1 MIPNITRGAKMTGLV
16 VYLAGP
22 GKSNEH
28 ENPHVVAGHE
38 TIMYAAPS
46 GELSHEDAIELAGKL
61 DAARVV
67 FGTEVTVT
75 SKRKMNAA
83 IDDGIAR
90 SVALADAT
98 SDQNV
103 WHCSLSLNPDEGELS
118 DEKWAAIASDFMKEM
133 GFDDPDSPR
142 APARWVAIRHGKTT
156 AGGDHIHIAASAV
169 REDGTKVNTFNDF
182 KRAQTACNVLEH
194 RHQLVVLS
202 SREAERGNRGIKPAE
217 AARARRA
224 NAPETAREAM
234 ERTVRACATA
244 SKTEAEFVRRLRARK
259 LLVRPRYEKG
269 TAGEVVGYSVATTP
283 TPAERA
289 NGGRPVWYGGGRL
302 SKDLTLP
309 RLRDEWDQS
318 EDARTA
324 AAAEWK
330 ATRRGTAVTVSNG
343 RERAPIDP
351 ELIARAA
358 QDIGKWN
365 AYLASIPT
373 TDTAQWARA
382 AGRTSGVFAAW
393 SARMEPTPGPLAAA
407 ARTLADSAQISAHQ
421 RAPVS
426 PKRLSAGGAAL
437 ILLQVG
443 TTDPAAGYMLL
454 LHQLTKTV
462 QAIAD
467 AHRAAGDLA
476 RASTVETLARIEL
489 AAVRARLQPVSE
501 AAPATSPVSVAER
514 TRPLTASEQ
523 RKAYNAEVDARTDIS
538 EEIKEVLKAR
548 HADTVGVAKSKGR
561 RLTESPQA
569 KPTRDGQLN
578 REPRD
583 RGR

>member
-1 MIPNITRGAKMTGLV
+1 MTGLV

-22 GKSNEH
+22 GRSNEH
-28 ENPHVVAGHE
+28 ENPHIVAGHE
-38 TIMYAAPS
+38 TIMFTAPT
-46 GELSHEDAIELAGKL
+46 GELNHEDAIELAGKL
-61 DAARVV
+61 DTARVV
-67 FGTEVTVT
+67 FGKEVTVT

-83 IDDGIAR
+83 IDDGVPR

-142 APARWVAIRHGKTT
+142 APARWVAIRHGKTK

-182 KRAQTACNVLEH
+182 KRSQQACNVLEH

-202 SREAERGNRGIKPAE
+202 SRESERGSRGIKPAE

-224 NAPETAREAM
+224 HAPETAREVM

-309 RLRDEWDQS
+309 RLRDEWDQG

-343 RERAPIDP
+343 RERAPIAP
-351 ELIARAA
+351 TLIARAA
-358 QDIGKWN
+358 QDIAKWN
-365 AYLASIPT
+365 TYLASIPT

-407 ARTLADSAQISAHQ
+407 ARTLADSAQIAAHQ
-421 RAPVS
+421 RAAVA

-443 TTDPAAGYMLL
+443 TTDPAAGHMLL

-467 AHRAAGDLA
+467 AHRAAGDLT
-476 RASTVETLARIEL
+476 RASRVETLARTEL
-489 AAVRARLQPVSE
+489 ATMRAQLQP
-501 AAPATSPVSVAER
+501 APDAQALSSSPVTVAER

-523 RKAYNAEVDARTDIS
+523 RRAYNAEVDARTDIA
-538 EEIKEVLKAR
+538 EDIKDVLKAR
-548 HADTVGVAKSKGR
+548 YVDTVGLSKPVGVTR
-561 RLTESPQA
+561 QTVSPRA
-569 KPTRDGQLN
+569 APN
-578 REPRD
+578 RGPD
-583 RGR
+583 RVGGNEVER

>member
-1 MIPNITRGAKMTGLV
+1 MTGLV
-16 VYLAGP
+16 VYLGGP

-28 ENPHVVAGHE
+28 ENPHIVAGHE
-38 TIMYAAPS
+38 SIMYAAPS
-46 GELSHEDAIELAGKL
+46 GELSHEDAIALAGKL
-61 DAARVV
+61 DTARVV

-83 IDDGIAR
+83 IDDGVTR

-182 KRAQTACNVLEH
+182 KRSQQACNVLEH

-202 SREAERGNRGIKPAE
+202 SREAERGSRGIKPAE

-269 TAGEVVGYSVATTP
+269 TTGAVVGYSVATAP

-318 EDARTA
+318 EEARTA
-324 AAAEWK
+324 AAAEWR
-330 ATRRGTAVTVSNG
+330 ATRRGSAVAVNNG
-343 RERAPIDP
+343 RERTPIDP
-351 ELIARAA
+351 TLIARAA

-365 AYLASIPT
+365 TYLASIPT

-382 AGRTSGVFAAW
+382 AGRTAGVFAAW

-421 RAPVS
+421 RAPVK

-443 TTDPAAGYMLL
+443 TTDPAAGYML

-476 RASTVETLARIEL
+476 RASTVETLTRTEL
-489 AAVRARLQPVSE
+489 AAVRARLQPVPDAQALSS
-501 AAPATSPVSVAER
+501 SPVSVAER

-538 EEIKEVLKAR
+538 DDIKDVLKAR
-548 HADTVGVAKSKGR
+548 YVDTVGLDGSVGR
-561 RLTESPQA
+561 GRPTASPQA
-569 KPTRDGQLN
+569 TPN
-578 REPRD
+578 RIAGTNQD
-583 RGR
+583 RGVVER